1 MSTAAGWEVEK
12 DVLYP
17 GRVVVPGPGGRPMSY
32 TFTPH
37 DARHIARTA
46 NAQLADGWHQ
56 PLAWEHQDVEPV
68 RLSQG
73 ETARLSQAEKDREF
87 AKSVFGFAKAYRV
100 GPDGRVRV
108 TLAGTDPR
116 DLEQFKK
123 LRFVSPEI
131 QWDWRDSDGRVW
143 RGPSITH
150 IAATARPVQRHQ
162 TPVGVRMSLR
172 AREIQSFEKFVG
184 AVRVA
189 PTLHPST
196 PPAGRLRLSLSDYEA
211 PPMAD
216 ELDFGASDDTEGDT
230 GGKGTGKGSAWERIA
245 AALESVGIKLGGVE
259 IKDADHLADL
269 IEVACANGEDAD
281 MAGDDDLSDLDEEPE
296 PNQPAGDV
304 AQPPEGAAAAPQPPF
319 QMSLQAARKQQQQAE
334 GFARKNLASRIDAL
348 EADRKVT
355 PAIAADLRSQIPALR
370 LSFAGSGEVKANAL
384 TLKLDAYEA
393 LPKNAAWSPA
403 APRGKKVAARLS
415 TRGNPAPRPA
425 YDRTDDD
432 HGVDPKVLAEQE
444 RLAKTYSVGTT
455 K

>member
-17 GRVVVPGPGGRPMSY
+17 GRVVVPGPGGQPLSY
-32 TFTPH
+32 TFTPD
-37 DARHIARTA
+37 DARRIAATG
-46 NAQLADGWHQ
+46 NAQLGDGWHQ
-56 PLAWEHQDVEPV
+56 PLAWEHQDVQPV
-68 RLSQG
+68 RLSQA
-73 ETARLSQAEKDREF
+73 ETDREF
-87 AKSVFGFAKAYRV
+87 AKSVFGFAKGYRV
-100 GPDGRVRV
+100 DAATGRVRV
-108 TLAGTDPR
+108 KLAGDDPK
-116 DLEQFKK
+116 DYEQFKK

-172 AREIQSFEKFVG
+172 AREIQSFEKFLG
-184 AVRVA
+184 AARVA
-189 PTLHPST
+189 ATLSPST

-216 ELDFGASDDTEGDT
+216 ELDFGASDTDTEGGA
-230 GGKGTGKGSAWERIA
+230 GGGGKGSAWERIA
-245 AALESVGIKLGGVE
+245 AALESVGIKLGGVD
-259 IKDADHLADL
+259 IKDAEHLADL
-269 IEVACANGEDAD
+269 IEVACANGMDDAT
-281 MAGDDDLSDLDEEPE
+281 GDDDLSDLDQEPDPD
-296 PNQPAGDV
+296 PNQPSGDM
-304 AQPPEGAAAAPQPPF
+304 AQVPEGAAAAPQPPF
-319 QMSLQAARKQQQQAE
+319 QMSLRKQQQQAE
-334 GFARKNLASRIDAL
+334 GFARKNLACRIDDL

-355 PAIAADLRSQIPALR
+355 PAIAADLRSQLPALR

-384 TLKLDAYEA
+384 TLKIDAYEA
-393 LPKNAAWSPA
+393 LPKGAAWNPT
-403 APRGKKVAARLS
+403 APRGKKAAARLS
-415 TRGNPAPRPA
+415 HRGNPAPRSA
-425 YDRTDDD
+425 YAATDDD